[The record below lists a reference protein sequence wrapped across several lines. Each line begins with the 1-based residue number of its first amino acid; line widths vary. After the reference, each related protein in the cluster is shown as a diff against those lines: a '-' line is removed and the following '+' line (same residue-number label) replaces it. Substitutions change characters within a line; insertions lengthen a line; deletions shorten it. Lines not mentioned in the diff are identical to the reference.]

1 LLSKSVHDLLWSSR
15 VQMLQFLIIS
25 LERWNVTFRPQGQ
38 LR

>member
-1 LLSKSVHDLLWSSR
+1 
-15 VQMLQFLIIS
+15 MLQFLIIS